1 MPVAIDKAVLL
12 PGREEEGWGGGMEEE
27 DGRIR
32 VARTMS
38 RGRGERRVEG

>member
-1 MPVAIDKAVLL
+1 
-12 PGREEEGWGGGMEEE
+12 MEEE